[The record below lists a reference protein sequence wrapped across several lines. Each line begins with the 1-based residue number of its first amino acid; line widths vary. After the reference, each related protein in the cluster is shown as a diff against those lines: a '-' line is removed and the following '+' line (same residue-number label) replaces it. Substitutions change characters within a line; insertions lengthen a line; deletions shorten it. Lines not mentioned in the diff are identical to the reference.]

1 MASAV
6 IMYVCINIMY
16 SMYVDTHIKACMQVW
31 KNYLNCLFDLP
42 VCGLIPPQ
50 SPPPP
55 PPPPPPHPPPT
66 PPCTTVNVTLKI
78 NLCVYDI
85 L

>member
-1 MASAV
+1 MAGAV

-42 VCGLIPPQ
+42 VHVCGLIPP
-50 SPPPP
+50 SIPPPP
-55 PPPPPPHPPPT
+55 PPQ
-66 PPCTTVNVTLKI
+66 CTTVNVTLKI